1 MYPASDPGEQTGPH
15 DTPSVPDGVR
25 DASAHTDPARSATPD
40 ALDAPDAALAA
51 AVVDEEGAT
60 LDLDELA
67 EASAA
72 PRSLLDALERA
83 GLLIADHVDE
93 AGRTRY
99 AASDVHAVRAGLTL
113 LDAGLP
119 LAELLDLGRR
129 TDAAIRTVA
138 EQAVDAFL
146 RFVRDPVRGTA
157 SSDDEA
163 ADRLVTAYDQML
175 PATERLVAHH
185 LRRRLMTEATER
197 VARELGA
204 LTGDAGGPDDADA
217 GSPSDADAGSS
228 GDAGSNDPIDAGPG
242 ADEAAG
248 DGEASAGADA

>member
-1 MYPASDPGEQTGPH
+1 MSPVSDPVDPVGS
-15 DTPSVPDGVR
+15 DDAPSTSDGRR
-25 DASAHTDPARSATPD
+25 DASARTDRARSDVPD

-51 AVVDEEGAT
+51 AVVDDEGAT

-72 PRSLLDALERA
+72 PRSLLDALDRA
-83 GLLIADHVDE
+83 GLLIADHVDDE
-93 AGRTRY
+93 GRTRY
-99 AASDVHAVRAGLTL
+99 AASDVHAVQAGLTL

-185 LRRRLMTEATER
+185 LRRRLMTEAAER
-197 VARELGA
+197 VARDLGA
-204 LTGDAGGPDDADA
+204 LTGGAPGTEADTTDTDDDDGGGPAPTGA
-217 GSPSDADAGSS
+217 GT
-228 GDAGSNDPIDAGPG
+228 
-242 ADEAAG
+242 
-248 DGEASAGADA
+248 

>member
-1 MYPASDPGEQTGPH
+1 MYPASDPGDPAGPD

-25 DASAHTDPARSATPD
+25 DASARGDAGGSAAPD

-51 AVVDEEGAT
+51 AVVDDEGAT

-72 PRSLLDALERA
+72 PRSLLDALDRA
-83 GLLIADHVDE
+83 GLLIPDHVDE

-99 AASDVHAVRAGLTL
+99 AASDVHAVQAGLTL

-129 TDAAIRTVA
+129 TDGAIRTIA

-163 ADRLVTAYDQML
+163 ADRLVTAYDRML

-185 LRRRLMTEATER
+185 LRRRLMTEAAER
-197 VARELGA
+197 VARELGT
-204 LTGDAGGPDDADA
+204 LSDGDGHGDAP
-217 GSPSDADAGSS
+217 
-228 GDAGSNDPIDAGPG
+228 
-242 ADEAAG
+242 
-248 DGEASAGADA
+248 AGADT